1 MAQTPHVVIVG
12 GGFGGLN
19 AAQALRRAPVR
30 VTLIDRKNH
39 HNFQPLLYQVASAAL
54 SPADIAVPIR
64 AILRHNRNTVV
75 VLSEV
80 VGFDLDAR
88 KVRLDD
94 GAELAFDYLIVA
106 AGARHS
112 YFGHDAWEP
121 LAPGLKTLEDAVEI
135 RRRILFA
142 YELAEKRAAEGRPPA
157 PLSFVVIGAGP
168 TGVELAGALV
178 EIARHTLSRDFR
190 HIDPGTARVVLLE
203 GGPRVL
209 PAYPPDLSRS
219 AEEQLRRL
227 GVEVRL
233 NAMVTVVE
241 PGLVRAGEEEIPAAV
256 TLWAAGV
263 AASPLGRLLAPT
275 DAGGRVPV
283 EKDCSLPS
291 HPNVFVI
298 GDMAS
303 LHDAG
308 GNLLPGVAPVA
319 IQQGIAVAQNILGD
333 LRGRPRRA
341 FLYRDKGTLA
351 TIGRAAAVAQI
362 GKLKFSGLPA
372 WLVWVFVHLLW
383 LIGFRNKLVVM
394 IEWMWF
400 YLSYQRGPR
409 LITGDIDQW
418 LGQRTPQ
425 DERRTASSL

>member
-1 MAQTPHVVIVG
+1 MAGAPHVVIVG

-64 AILRHNRNTVV
+64 AILRHNRNTEV
-75 VLSEV
+75 VLGEV

-88 KVRLDD
+88 TVRLDD
-94 GAELAFDYLIVA
+94 GAELACDYLIVA

-112 YFGHDAWEP
+112 YFGHDEWEP

-135 RRRILFA
+135 RRRILYA
-142 YELAEKRAAEGRPPA
+142 YELAEKRAAEGRPVP

-178 EIARHTLSRDFR
+178 EIARRTLCRDFR
-190 HIDPGTARVVLLE
+190 HIDPGKTRVVLLE

-209 PAYPPDLSRS
+209 PAYPPDLSES
-219 AEEQLRRL
+219 AERQLLRL
-227 GVEVRL
+227 GVEVRT
-233 NAMVTVVE
+233 NAMVTAVE
-241 PGLVRAGEEEIPAAV
+241 PGLVRAGSEEIPAAV

-263 AASPLGRLLAPT
+263 AASPLGRMLGPT
-275 DAGGRVPV
+275 DDAGRVAV
-283 EKDCSLPS
+283 EKDCSLPG
-291 HPNVFVI
+291 HPNVFVL

-303 LHDAG
+303 LHDAAG
-308 GNLLPGVAPVA
+308 QPLPGVAPVA
-319 IQQGIAVAQNILGD
+319 IQQGEAVAKNILRD
-333 LRGRPRRA
+333 LRGQARRP
-341 FLYRDKGTLA
+341 FVYRDRGSLA

-362 GKLKFSGLPA
+362 GRLKFSGLPA

-394 IEWMWF
+394 IEWVWF

-418 LGQRTPQ
+418 PQRTAK
-425 DERRTASSL
+425 DERRNTSSL